1 MSKLS
6 IPLPANLPENWTYG
20 QIIAPTGQEVDLP
33 ANYGYNYLMNQ
44 VNNAQ
49 KAALELDSKKAELD
63 MSNLDSPS
71 AALYNLGAGVR
82 PNLADNWDFTNPV
95 NQRGKTQYTQGQYA
109 MDRWVVETGS
119 SVTIKD
125 GYIAIATQ
133 TQAIIQHIT
142 EAEAK
147 QLNGKTVTVSIL
159 TKEGNLATKT
169 GVITYD
175 GTKDIHLG
183 TGSVDGVKFGVS
195 LFPKNKSFQIGRIFG
210 TGNVKAVKTE
220 FGDTQTL
227 AYQTSDGKWEL
238 LEHAD
243 HVAERLKCQ
252 QYFWKDNT
260 YQTSSM
266 TSFAGRGLGAGTEIS
281 FTIPTSSKMLTPITM
296 SWESFAVCQSSGVIY
311 NSDESEESPSIVSI
325 ISGETN
331 VYVRMRL
338 PASSHVELDV
348 PAIIVTRGFSL
359 TGG

>member
-1 MSKLS
+1 MANFTESGIEKQRIYCKNDDGTITRVYNETSADIVMMGDGRTVEEKIKKIETNVDGLS
-6 IPLPANLPENWTYG
+6 ELS
-20 QIIAPTGQEVDLP
+20 
-33 ANYGYNYLMNQ
+33 YLSN
-44 VNNAQ
+44 
-49 KAALELDSKKAELD
+49 KAK
-63 MSNLDSPS
+63 
-71 AALYNLGAGVR
+71 ALYNIGGAPR
-82 PNLADNWDFTNPV
+82 KNLVDNWDFTNPV

-133 TQAIIQHIT
+133 TQAIIQRIT

-175 GTKDIHLG
+175 GTKDVHFV

-210 TGNVKAVKTE
+210 SGNVKAVKTE
-220 FGDTQTL
+220 LGDTQTL
-227 AYQTSDGKWEL
+227 AYQKSDGKWEL

-266 TSFAGRGLGAGTEIS
+266 SLFAGRGLSAGTEIV
-281 FTIPTSSKMLTPITM
+281 FTIPTPCKMRTPITV
-296 SWESFAVCQSSGVIY
+296 SWELFNVSQSSGVIY
-311 NSDESEESPSIVSI
+311 NSEESEESPSIVSI
-325 ISGETN
+325 VSGETN

-348 PAIIVTRGFSL
+348 PATIVTRGFSL
-359 TGG
+359 TGGY

>member
-1 MSKLS
+1 MPLTT
-6 IPLPANLPENWTYG
+6 PLPANLPENWTYG
-20 QIIAPTGQEVDLP
+20 QIIAPTGQEVGLP

-44 VNNAQ
+44 VNNSQ
-49 KAALELDSKKAELD
+49 RAALELDSKKAELD
-63 MSNLDSPS
+63 LSNLDSPS

-109 MDRWVVETGS
+109 MDRWAVETGG

-169 GVITYD
+169 GVMTYD
-175 GTKDIHLG
+175 GTKDVHII

-220 FGDTQTL
+220 LGDTQTL
-227 AYQTSDGKWEL
+227 AYQKSDGKWEL

-243 HVAERLKCQ
+243 YATELLKCQ
-252 QYFWKDNT
+252 RHYWQDDTFVTASIATFSGFSASGGQD
-260 YQTSSM
+260 
-266 TSFAGRGLGAGTEIS
+266 FF
-281 FTIPTSSKMLTPITM
+281 FTIPIPTKMVSPVTISWDSISVIQPTGVAFDSGTSEGEIS
-296 SWESFAVCQSSGVIY
+296 VV
-311 NSDESEESPSIVSI
+311 SIVT
-325 ISGETN
+325 GESN
-331 VYVRMRL
+331 VYIRATL
-338 PASSHVELDV
+338 PADAPIENTV
-348 PAIIVTRGFSL
+348 PLCINGRGFTL